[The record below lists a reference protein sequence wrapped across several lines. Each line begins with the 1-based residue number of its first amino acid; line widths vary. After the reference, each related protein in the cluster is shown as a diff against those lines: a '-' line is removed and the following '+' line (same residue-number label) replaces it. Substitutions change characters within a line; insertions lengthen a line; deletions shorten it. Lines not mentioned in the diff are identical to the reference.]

1 MRTLAPITARGAKSS
16 RVLLHIFL
24 DRRIEALDAL
34 FETFKNSTL
43 VISYKRF
50 GVPCIDTLV
59 RMLKKHGRKVRSFS
73 RHYKYA
79 LNHQNGEAHLNREVL
94 LIAEGRG

>member
-1 MRTLAPITARGAKSS
+1 MKARPNIWADG
-16 RVLLHIFL
+16 
-24 DRRIEALDAL
+24 DRRTEALDAL
-34 FETFKNSTL
+34 FETFENSTL

-94 LIAEGRG
+94 LIAERRS